1 MAETARTENSRSDT
15 AAATAANTSQA
26 AAQAAAQSAAQ
37 TAARSAETGVR
48 RAGAVAGET
57 AEAATQ
63 TGQDMM
69 RAGAQVAEALLSQS
83 RDLVDAS
90 TRLNQIAL
98 KGFQSMTSVWTDLFT
113 RELSTKRTPAAPG
126 DTETARAVR
135 NLFEASASVAQISS
149 DCLRDAAGLVRETGN
164 KSTERTRELVK
175 S

>member
-1 MAETARTENSRSDT
+1 MAETARTENQARSET
-15 AAATAANTSQA
+15 AAPATAANA
-26 AAQAAAQSAAQ
+26 AGPAQH
-37 TAARSAETGVR
+37 AARSAEAGAR

-57 AEAATQ
+57 AEAAAQ

-83 RDLVDAS
+83 RDMVDAS
-90 TRLNQIAL
+90 TRLNQIAM

-113 RELSTKRTPAAPG
+113 RELSAKRAPAAPG

-164 KSTERTRELVK
+164 RSTERTRELVK
-175 S
+175 G